1 MIIKD
6 ERGNELLE
14 IIDVEEKEAEQ
25 KYSPVN
31 HALAVVKVGED
42 YLMGWNHFRKDW
54 EIFGGCMEERET
66 LRECI
71 ERECYEELGLSGV
84 EYTFLGLM
92 KFKMAPGYF
101 NPEWHT
107 EYGGLYGVSLPLEML
122 ETMKQYRMDKE
133 EIERISF
140 YREIGAWEKKA
151 LIDEK
156 LLEYWR

>member
-1 MIIKD
+1 M
-6 ERGNELLE
+6 
-14 IIDVEEKEAEQ
+14 EK
-25 KYSPVN
+25 
-31 HALAVVKVGED
+31 G
-42 YLMGWNHFRKDW
+42 
-54 EIFGGCMEERET
+54 ET

-71 ERECYEELGLSGV
+71 ERECYEELGLYGV

-122 ETMKQYRMDKE
+122 ETMKQYRIDKE

-140 YREIGAWEKKA
+140 YREIGTWEKKA
-151 LIDEK
+151 VIDEK

>member
-54 EIFGGCMEERET
+54 EIFGGCMENGKRRNT
-66 LRECI
+66 AGM
-71 ERECYEELGLSGV
+71 Y
-84 EYTFLGLM
+84 
-92 KFKMAPGYF
+92 
-101 NPEWHT
+101 
-107 EYGGLYGVSLPLEML
+107 
-122 ETMKQYRMDKE
+122 
-133 EIERISF
+133 
-140 YREIGAWEKKA
+140 
-151 LIDEK
+151 
-156 LLEYWR
+156 